1 MTPSLSQSLGLV
13 FLALGSLFF
22 LFREFFA
29 MAFAGF
35 LAGIST
41 FFSARE
47 CRSSGVVFPA
57 ASLPQFPRGIPRLG
71 KPQQHP
77 INPDPQDTEEIQI
90 EDQAVS

>member
-1 MTPSLSQSLGLV
+1 MTPSLFQSLGLV

-29 MAFAGF
+29 LACAGF

-41 FFSARE
+41 FFSDRE
-47 CRSSGVVFPA
+47 FRSLEGVFPA

-71 KPQQHP
+71 QPQQHP
-77 INPDPQDTEEIQI
+77 INPEPPDTDEIQI